1 MCKFVTKW
9 LKWAKIGQ
17 NLLFSVCVRWLAKS
31 MPLPVVAVVTNI
43 SYFYK
48 FVISSQTSLSPGEP
62 SLAEQ
67 HLIFSPSS

>member
-1 MCKFVTKW
+1 MVKM
-9 LKWAKIGQ
+9 GQ

-31 MPLPVVAVVTNI
+31 MPLPVVTNI

-67 HLIFSPSS
+67 

>member
-1 MCKFVTKW
+1 MVKM
-9 LKWAKIGQ
+9 GQ

-31 MPLPVVAVVTNI
+31 MPLPVVTNI

-67 HLIFSPSS
+67 HLILSPSS